1 MTTLF
6 GALTVLAA
14 EVSGQPAAA
23 PSGRPPINP
32 LFQLMPFVVILL
44 LFFWFTSRS
53 QKKREVKRNE
63 FLDSLRPKDDV
74 MTIGGIHGRVMQI
87 KGDDVLLRIDAD
99 RDVRITIAKNGI
111 SRRVGEEAPEDRK

>member
-14 EVSGQPAAA
+14 EVSGQPASA
-23 PSGRPPINP
+23 PSGRPSINP

-87 KGDDVLLRIDAD
+87 KGDDVVLRIDAD
-99 RDVRITIAKNGI
+99 RDVKITIAKNGI
-111 SRRVGEEAPEDRK
+111 SRRVGEEAPEDQR